1 MKNITNMVKI
11 LGFVATAIGFGAEL
25 LHDWVDEKEMDAK
38 IEEKVNEALAKREE
52 NEDEEESWQGLFLF
66 ILRGGGM
73 NDIAIDTIMRFRN
86 ERLISPNEDMPR
98 ESYFKASYSI
108 WAGYEL
114 LERVMDHPLTSADD
128 IINEFA
134 LKMELFARETDDE
147 EAKLKFRVASNV
159 AAEILLPYV

>member
-1 MKNITNMVKI
+1 
-11 LGFVATAIGFGAEL
+11 
-25 LHDWVDEKEMDAK
+25 
-38 IEEKVNEALAKREE
+38 
-52 NEDEEESWQGLFLF
+52 
-66 ILRGGGM
+66 M

-108 WAGYEL
+108 WAVYEL

-134 LKMELFARETDDE
+134 LKMELFARVTDDE
-147 EAKLKFRVASNV
+147 EAKLKFRVASDV
-159 AAEILLPYV
+159 AEEIRLLYV